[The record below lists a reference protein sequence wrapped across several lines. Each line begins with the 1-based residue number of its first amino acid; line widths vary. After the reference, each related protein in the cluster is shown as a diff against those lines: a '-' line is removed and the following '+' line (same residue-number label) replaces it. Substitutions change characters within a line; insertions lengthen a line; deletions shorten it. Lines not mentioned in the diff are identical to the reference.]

1 MFFKANHTKQN
12 FVFGLDYWLDP
23 EQLALKTIGF
33 GGIQTQG
40 TKQFGSRNV
49 NFRYKTTGFGGIKT
63 QGTKQKYLGD
73 LNSRFKKYGLEEYQL

>member
-40 TKQFGSRNV
+40 TKQFGS
-49 NFRYKTTGFGGIKT
+49 
-63 QGTKQKYLGD
+63 
-73 LNSRFKKYGLEEYQL
+73 EEYKL